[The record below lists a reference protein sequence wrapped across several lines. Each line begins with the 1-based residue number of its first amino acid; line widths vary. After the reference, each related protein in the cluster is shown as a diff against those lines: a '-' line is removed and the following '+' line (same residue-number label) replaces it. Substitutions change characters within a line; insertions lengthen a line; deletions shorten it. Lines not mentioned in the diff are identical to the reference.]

1 MDRIET
7 KQREGPQPV
16 ISGKTTLRKT
26 IWELLNTPFV
36 LFVMTSLVLGGLSF
50 FYQEYSSYRNK
61 TENRNNQISHLTTE
75 IKYRLDLLS
84 AVSPEFTFTAK
95 FTVHGALLGEPGNT
109 TPKAVLIGEYSPIY
123 PEFSNRNLISLL
135 WERQELTKGA
145 AEALQQSI
153 DAFHRLVAILDDG
166 VEMNEAPVA
175 GKHVSIWRFKSQS
188 VEDEFDKNIRL
199 IRESLKL
206 NGRDPP
212 DFF

>member
-1 MDRIET
+1 MDQIET
-7 KQREGPQPV
+7 QQREGPNPV
-16 ISGKTTLRKT
+16 TSEKTTLRKS

-84 AVSPEFTFTAK
+84 AMVLPEFTFTAK
-95 FTVHGALLGEPGNT
+95 FTAHGALFGESRNK
-109 TPKAVLIGEYSPIY
+109 TPKDVLIGEYSPIY

-145 AEALQQSI
+145 AKAFPLRQSI

-166 VEMNEAPVA
+166 VERSEAMVE
-175 GKHVSIWRFKSQS
+175 GKRDSIWRFKSQS
-188 VEDEFDKNIRL
+188 VEDEFDKI
-199 IRESLKL
+199 S
-206 NGRDPP
+206 D
-212 DFF
+212 